1 MMDID
6 GDDGQIDARFGG
18 LTFGDHTPASLHLPA
33 PSTSTNATP
42 STSSSTTPKP
52 SKARTSHARKV
63 APGHI
68 KRPPNTFILYRSHC
82 CNPSTSGIPLDAPGT
97 PTAQQLA
104 NLNITDHRH
113 ISRIASILWSELGKT
128 EKGYWEGLAKERKEQ
143 HARDYP
149 DYKFKPVYRDPE
161 GIRRRRVHEGEIKAE
176 REACEDVAYALLE
189 AQGKN
194 VERPFPSEDSSED
207 STGSKKKKKSQGKKK
222 PSPKSSARSSRRA
235 SPKGKAPAAALAE
248 PTTTTAVAFSPPTLD
263 DLVPP
268 PQLDFRPH
276 SAPTGEHY
284 SLQTFNRRRPS
295 AVRSTTSYGTD
306 EQLDS
311 DHFQFMAMLETVVD
325 PRDQHQHLGHGG
337 MGVVGDAHRPQTAL
351 PFASIHDPSLAIAR
365 SQPPAT
371 SAGVPYNPTFFFH
384 PELEVS
390 GSQTMST
397 SQPQQPL
404 QIQPEADFFPSSQ
417 PASHATDRPF
427 FGNYSMS
434 PQPHSLPTSSAL
446 SHLSHLTP
454 DPRDGISPTST
465 TFVYADG
472 RVATASSSLT
482 PAATPHPQAAPL
494 LHHPHSN
501 LLREGRPSLT
511 LSGMKRRGTLGRSAA
526 GGDLMLISPT
536 NGEFGGRR
544 FSLGR
549 WEVSD
554 AGAGGEG
561 QPGAG
566 EGIAAFEF
574 DQELLYSLRG
584 NAGDAADAHA
594 PPSSAFSPP
603 SDFVP
608 LTSLGSR
615 PGTAASA
622 YAGDTEKVG
631 WEHGKSTDVEVG
643 GGEPLYHF
651 AGSEFFDRPGDALG
665 AQAPALSQP
674 MSFTHSSASTS
685 SDASR
690 FAYSV
695 PTYDFPAGVNT
706 QHRPSIDA
714 LLGSQ
719 MSDYQQFAMQ
729 SASAGGYHA
738 WARNANEHRGSEAT
752 IRYSARDASVQD
764 KILAAG
770 FGVTYDYDEGMPLP
784 PTAEIS
790 TDYQTPST
798 ARASTFD
805 HHAGAPTPTLTS
817 VPMPTPEQSRPTTS
831 ASARAGY

>member
-1 MMDID
+1 
-6 GDDGQIDARFGG
+6 
-18 LTFGDHTPASLHLPA
+18 
-33 PSTSTNATP
+33 
-42 STSSSTTPKP
+42 
-52 SKARTSHARKV
+52 
-63 APGHI
+63 
-68 KRPPNTFILYRSHC
+68 
-82 CNPSTSGIPLDAPGT
+82 
-97 PTAQQLA
+97 
-104 NLNITDHRH
+104 
-113 ISRIASILWSELGKT
+113 
-128 EKGYWEGLAKERKEQ
+128 
-143 HARDYP
+143 
-149 DYKFKPVYRDPE
+149 
-161 GIRRRRVHEGEIKAE
+161 
-176 REACEDVAYALLE
+176 
-189 AQGKN
+189 
-194 VERPFPSEDSSED
+194 
-207 STGSKKKKKSQGKKK
+207 
-222 PSPKSSARSSRRA
+222 
-235 SPKGKAPAAALAE
+235 
-248 PTTTTAVAFSPPTLD
+248 
-263 DLVPP
+263 
-268 PQLDFRPH
+268 
-276 SAPTGEHY
+276 
-284 SLQTFNRRRPS
+284 
-295 AVRSTTSYGTD
+295 
-306 EQLDS
+306 
-311 DHFQFMAMLETVVD
+311 
-325 PRDQHQHLGHGG
+325 
-337 MGVVGDAHRPQTAL
+337 
-351 PFASIHDPSLAIAR
+351 
-365 SQPPAT
+365 
-371 SAGVPYNPTFFFH
+371 
-384 PELEVS
+384 
-390 GSQTMST
+390 
-397 SQPQQPL
+397 
-404 QIQPEADFFPSSQ
+404 
-417 PASHATDRPF
+417 
-427 FGNYSMS
+427 
-434 PQPHSLPTSSAL
+434 
-446 SHLSHLTP
+446 
-454 DPRDGISPTST
+454 
-465 TFVYADG
+465 
-472 RVATASSSLT
+472 
-482 PAATPHPQAAPL
+482 
-494 LHHPHSN
+494 
-501 LLREGRPSLT
+501 
-511 LSGMKRRGTLGRSAA
+511 MKRRGTLGRSAA

-574 DQELLYSLRG
+574 DQELLYSLR
-584 NAGDAADAHA
+584 
-594 PPSSAFSPP
+594 
-603 SDFVP
+603 
-608 LTSLGSR
+608 
-615 PGTAASA
+615 TAASA

-764 KILAAG
+764 KVGPREATLEAIRNGEIAGAGVGSEGGVEGEGSKAG